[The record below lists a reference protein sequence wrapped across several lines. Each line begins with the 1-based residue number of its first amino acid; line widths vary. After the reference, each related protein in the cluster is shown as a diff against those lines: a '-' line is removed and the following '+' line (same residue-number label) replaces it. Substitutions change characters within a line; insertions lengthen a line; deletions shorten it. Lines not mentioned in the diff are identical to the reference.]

1 MNKQEKVK
9 GLAGTLYII
18 FKVFFWA
25 AIIFAAAFA
34 LGALLTVFLPSDLM
48 KTANIESMRLSL
60 GSTISFSI
68 GDLGDV
74 SFKPVLL
81 AILISCAVALPLF
94 AAICWQ
100 LAGILKTVKEDRPF
114 ADENAKRLMIIGI
127 VLLNASWI
135 FKVIETV
142 TASVIITAFSI
153 PNISISYNIVD
164 STILFMG
171 LLVLIL
177 AGVFKYGSYLQN
189 EYDATL

>member
-1 MNKQEKVK
+1 
-9 GLAGTLYII
+9 
-18 FKVFFWA
+18 
-25 AIIFAAAFA
+25 
-34 LGALLTVFLPSDLM
+34 
-48 KTANIESMRLSL
+48 
-60 GSTISFSI
+60 
-68 GDLGDV
+68 
-74 SFKPVLL
+74 
-81 AILISCAVALPLF
+81 
-94 AAICWQ
+94 
-100 LAGILKTVKEDRPF
+100 
-114 ADENAKRLMIIGI
+114 MIIGI